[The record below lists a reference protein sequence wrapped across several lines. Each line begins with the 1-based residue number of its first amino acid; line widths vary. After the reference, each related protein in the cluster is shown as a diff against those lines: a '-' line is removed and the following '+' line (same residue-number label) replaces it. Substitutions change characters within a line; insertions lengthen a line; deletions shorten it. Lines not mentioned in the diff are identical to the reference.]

1 MSGAMLRLEH
11 DNILLAMTARNKEGA
26 LAELAAVLQRH
37 CPQVSLEAICQ
48 VLRDREQIGSTGVGN
63 GVAIPHGRVAGLSRL
78 LVCFGRSQDGIGF
91 DAIDNQP
98 VHYFFLILSPP
109 EVAEEYLQTLARAS
123 RLLKQPEKRRLLRL
137 AASVQEISALFQ
149 GAE

>member
-1 MSGAMLRLEH
+1 MNGTMLRLA
-11 DNILLAMTARNKEGA
+11 DNSILLDMTARNKEGA
-26 LAELAAVLQRH
+26 LHELAAVLQRQ

-48 VLRDREQIGSTGVGN
+48 VLREREVIGSTGLGN
-63 GVAIPHGRVAGLSRL
+63 GVAIPHGRVEGLARIL
-78 LVCFGRSQDGIGF
+78 FCFGRSLDGISF

-98 VHYFFLILSPP
+98 VHYFFLILSPLN
-109 EVAEEYLQTLARAS
+109 VAEEYLQTLAQAS

-137 AASVQEISALFQ
+137 ATTRQEIIDIFQ

>member
-1 MSGAMLRLEH
+1 MSGTMLHLEQ
-11 DNILLAMTARNKEGA
+11 DNILLEMTARSKEGA
-26 LAELAAVLQRH
+26 LNELAAELQRQ

-48 VLRDREQIGSTGVGN
+48 VLHEREQIGSTGVGN
-63 GVAIPHGRVAGLSRL
+63 GVAIPHGRVAGLCRL

-109 EVAEEYLQTLARAS
+109 DVEEEYLRTLALAS

-137 AASVQEISALFQ
+137 AASAQEISAIFQ
-149 GAE
+149 GAG